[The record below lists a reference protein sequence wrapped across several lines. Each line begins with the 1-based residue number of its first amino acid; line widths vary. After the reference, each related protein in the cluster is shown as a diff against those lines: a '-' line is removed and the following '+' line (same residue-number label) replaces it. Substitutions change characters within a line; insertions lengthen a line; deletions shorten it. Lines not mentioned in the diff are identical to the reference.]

1 MGFRNF
7 AVIVSFRFYLQS
19 LSPLGWPLENKLSW
33 SRDRR
38 QKRKCSRVTFE
49 MGLIWNY
56 FLLDAIST
64 ASGCSS
70 TWHPKGQLLTSCLT
84 WKSLWMD
91 SLMVKTAI
99 LEVLVSGV
107 SVGLHLSQNNTDNCL
122 YRIYSLLRCLII
134 INITNVILCCK
145 CQMSR
150 LALSNIKDPL
160 MAPRLE
166 TFSAASGQKSRS
178 LKCFETNARIKE
190 KNEFPSFLVSPRKSF

>member
-1 MGFRNF
+1 
-7 AVIVSFRFYLQS
+7 
-19 LSPLGWPLENKLSW
+19 
-33 SRDRR
+33 
-38 QKRKCSRVTFE
+38 

-70 TWHPKGQLLTSCLT
+70 TWHSKGQLLTSCLT

-122 YRIYSLLRCLII
+122 YRTYSLLRCLII

-150 LALSNIKDPL
+150 LALSNPKDPL

-178 LKCFETNARIKE
+178 LKCFETNTRMKE
-190 KNEFPSFLVSPRKSF
+190 KWISFISCFTKKKFLRSCDLGSILIFQDIFVPNQFFFSWWDLTKFVNLETTFVVCAWN

>member
-1 MGFRNF
+1 
-7 AVIVSFRFYLQS
+7 
-19 LSPLGWPLENKLSW
+19 
-33 SRDRR
+33 
-38 QKRKCSRVTFE
+38 
-49 MGLIWNY
+49 
-56 FLLDAIST
+56 
-64 ASGCSS
+64 
-70 TWHPKGQLLTSCLT
+70 
-84 WKSLWMD
+84 
-91 SLMVKTAI
+91 MVKTAI

-178 LKCFETNARIKE
+178 LKCFETNARMKE
-190 KNEFPSFLVSPRKSF
+190 KMNFLHFLFHQEKVSKVLRSQIDFDTPIHFRSKPLFSPGGILRSC